1 MYEIHP
7 ANRRV
12 EKKLDKLIK
21 TRQDIVD
28 KLRRLKQNPRKALD
42 AHPLHGHLEGKWACW
57 LGSNLRIIYI
67 IDDVNKKIEI
77 EATGTHK
84 VY

>member
-7 ANRRV
+7 ANKKV
-12 EKKLDKLIK
+12 EKKLNKLIQA
-21 TRQDIVD
+21 RHDVVN

-42 AHPLHGHLEGKWACW
+42 AHPLHGPLEGKWSCW

-84 VY
+84 IY

>member
-1 MYEIHP
+1 MYEIYP
-7 ANRRV
+7 ANRKV
-12 EKKLDKLIK
+12 EKKLNKLIQA
-21 TRQDIVD
+21 RHDIVD

-42 AHPLHGHLEGKWACW
+42 AHPLHGSLEGKWSCW

-67 IDDVNKKIEI
+67 IDNVNKKIEI
-77 EATGTHK
+77 EAAGTHK